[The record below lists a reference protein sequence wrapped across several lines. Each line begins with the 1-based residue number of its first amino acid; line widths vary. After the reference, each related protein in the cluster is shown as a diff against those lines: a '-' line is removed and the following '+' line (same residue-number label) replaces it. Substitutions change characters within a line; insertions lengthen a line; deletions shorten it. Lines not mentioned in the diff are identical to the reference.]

1 MLVEVK
7 PKRELLEFN
16 ESALSELMNQF
27 SHQKEDFMAV
37 QGKIA

>member
-1 MLVEVK
+1 MLIEVK

-16 ESALSELMNQF
+16 EAALSELMNQF
-27 SHQKEDFMAV
+27 SHQKEDFMVV